1 MMRFFEKLRSRVRI
15 PGFSRLRTQLQI
27 EIFVQ
32 VTNRL
37 KPGILF
43 RGALALILF
52 LPFLLMAYTPAAA
65 HPADEGRQ
73 EAVFAIQEGKLHW
86 RHDIWLG
93 PLLGLQVWAREIDLD
108 ADQKATP
115 EEQAALAR
123 KLTGLFAL
131 EIDGKPV
138 PITLISTQVAPYPK
152 FVAQPVAPQ
161 ISFEFTAP
169 IAAGEHALRY
179 TSSFDTARLKLA
191 GRFPS
196 GGGVLVQNVKASRG
210 AYTADVTIK
219 PVALAAPSTETA
231 QTPTPTQTPD
241 SNSSA
246 LSPAISQLL
255 EGSTLTLPVLLLG
268 LIVSF
273 GVGAAHALTPGHGKG
288 IIAAFM
294 IGDRMSS
301 LRSGVLHALILA
313 MTMTVTHT
321 ASVIAI
327 GLVAVAL
334 ARVILPQVLVPWLT
348 LVSGLMIVIVGTILL
363 WNRTRAGD
371 KPGFLKK
378 PGLSP
383 AGTHNPALPHT
394 HQRLKL
400 ADARTMSLRS
410 LILLGISGGLLP
422 CADALAILLLA
433 ISVNRAALGLVLL
446 VSFSLG
452 IAVTLTALGI
462 IAASGQRAL
471 RRYNR
476 LEPILAR
483 LPLVS
488 AVVVLVL
495 GVVLMGQAITS
506 LLA

>member
-1 MMRFFEKLRSRVRI
+1 MKNHGKSL
-15 PGFSRLRTQLQI
+15 GFSQHNTYFKRS
-27 EIFVQ
+27 
-32 VTNRL
+32 L
-37 KPGILF
+37 KSAATGNHL
-43 RGALALILF
+43 GVALALLI
-52 LPFLLMAYTPAAA
+52 PFLLMAYTPAAA

-73 EAVFAIQEGKLHW
+73 EAVFAIQDGKLHW

-108 ADQKATP
+108 ADQKAAP
-115 EEQAALAR
+115 EEQAALTH
-123 KLTGLFAL
+123 KLTALFAL

-169 IAAGEHALRY
+169 IAAGEHTLRY

-196 GGGVLVQNVKASRG
+196 GGGVLVQNVKASRE
-210 AYTADVTIK
+210 AYAADVTIK

-231 QTPTPTQTPD
+231 QTPTQTSD
-241 SNSSA
+241 SNSNSTA
-246 LSPAISQLL
+246 LSPSISQLL
-255 EGSTLTLPVLLLG
+255 EGSTVTLPVLLLG
-268 LIVSF
+268 LVVSF

-348 LVSGLMIVIVGTILL
+348 LVSGLMIVVVGAALL
-363 WNRTRAGD
+363 WNRARTSPPLPMGEGSHLMRGVRA
-371 KPGFLKK
+371 
-378 PGLSP
+378 
-383 AGTHNPALPHT
+383 ANAAHNPALPHT

-446 VSFSLG
+446 VAFSLG

-495 GVVLMGQAITS
+495 GVVLIGQAVTS